1 MHDKI
6 NEKIVYFIDSMQ
18 YYIKDIRKKNMDEI
32 FKKNYFQLYGVDV
45 MIDGDL
51 EPYILEINS
60 DPMITHEE
68 KQVKPYQIEMLK
80 TVLDL

>member
-18 YYIKDIRKKNMDEI
+18 YYIKDILKKNMDEI
-32 FKKNYFQLYGVDV
+32 FKKNYFQLFGVDV

-68 KQVKPYQIEMLK
+68 K
-80 TVLDL
+80 

>member
-18 YYIKDIRKKNMDEI
+18 YYIKDIRNLKGI
-32 FKKNYFQLYGVDV
+32 FKKNYFQLFGVDV

-60 DPMITHEE
+60 DPMITH
-68 KQVKPYQIEMLK
+68 
-80 TVLDL
+80 

>member
-18 YYIKDIRKKNMDEI
+18 YYIKDIRKKNTDEI
-32 FKKNYFQLYGVDV
+32 FKKNYFQLFGVDV

-68 KQVKPYQIEMLK
+68 E
-80 TVLDL
+80 

>member
-18 YYIKDIRKKNMDEI
+18 YYIKDIRKKNTDEI
-32 FKKNYFQLYGVDV
+32 FKKNYFQLFGVDV

-60 DPMITHEE
+60 DPMITHQEE
-68 KQVKPYQIEMLK
+68 
-80 TVLDL
+80 

>member
-18 YYIKDIRKKNMDEI
+18 YYIKDILKKNMDEI
-32 FKKNYFQLYGVDV
+32 FKKNYFQLFGVDV

-68 KQVKPYQIEMLK
+68 E
-80 TVLDL
+80 

>member
-18 YYIKDIRKKNMDEI
+18 YYIKDFRKKNMDEI
-32 FKKNYFQLYGVDV
+32 FKKNYFQLFGVDV

-68 KQVKPYQIEMLK
+68 E
-80 TVLDL
+80 

>member
-18 YYIKDIRKKNMDEI
+18 YYIKDIRKKNTDEI
-32 FKKNYFQLYGVDV
+32 FKKNYFQLFGVDV

-60 DPMITHEE
+60 DPMITHQE
-68 KQVKPYQIEMLK
+68 K
-80 TVLDL
+80 

>member
-18 YYIKDIRKKNMDEI
+18 YYIKDILKKNMDEI
-32 FKKNYFQLYGVDV
+32 FKKNYFQLFGVDV
-45 MIDGDL
+45 IIDGDL

-68 KQVKPYQIEMLK
+68 K
-80 TVLDL
+80 

>member
-18 YYIKDIRKKNMDEI
+18 YYIKDFRKKNMDEI
-32 FKKNYFQLYGVDV
+32 FKKNYFQLFGVDV

-68 KQVKPYQIEMLK
+68 K
-80 TVLDL
+80 

>member
-1 MHDKI
+1 MK
-6 NEKIVYFIDSMQ
+6 FS
-18 YYIKDIRKKNMDEI
+18 
-32 FKKNYFQLYGVDV
+32 KKNYFQLFGVDV

-68 KQVKPYQIEMLK
+68 E
-80 TVLDL
+80 

>member
-18 YYIKDIRKKNMDEI
+18 YYIKDIRKKNTDEI
-32 FKKNYFQLYGVDV
+32 FKKNYFQLFGVDV

-68 KQVKPYQIEMLK
+68 K
-80 TVLDL
+80 